1 MSTRFLVFIS
11 SLIFALVGLIFM
23 ILSGGEWFDSIF
35 DEESDDKLTW
45 KQYIWLISW
54 MIAIILFVIGIIM
67 LVVNK

>member
-11 SLIFALVGLIFM
+11 SLIFALAGLIFM
-23 ILSGGEWFDSIF
+23 IVSGGEWFDSIF
-35 DEESDDKLTW
+35 DEESNDGLTW

-54 MIAIILFVIGIIM
+54 VIAIILFVIGIIM